1 MPVFVV
7 LEVLLNLV
15 IFIAMVLMGLRWKR
29 LPTGVLDKT
38 PYSSIS
44 LLMQLILTLST
55 FLCLIFIAN
64 REVNKFWY
72 SQYISVVT
80 VLLMIHFTVYEKSY
94 VIVQCLLLLLTFGGF
109 VGVSLW
115 TDTWDREDP
124 GHLQLFNK
132 VEIMGATCLFIVVI
146 VLVWINAVKSKIRFA
161 TLHETAAEYQVTKQE
176 EEVTSKLFS
185 TIIPKHVS
193 DKFLAELRYSHSY
206 DHVGVIFADVTNFW
220 EFYEESF
227 EGGMG
232 CIRVLN
238 EIVRDLDD
246 MLSSIDGIKNVDPKW
261 RAIQKIKTVGAC
273 YMAASGLDPIT
284 EEQTKQ
290 GNHQHIV
297 HLMEFSFKILET
309 ISQFNG
315 FTFGTNFIMKIGFNY
330 GPVTDGIIG
339 HTKVSIH

>member
-1 MPVFVV
+1 
-7 LEVLLNLV
+7 
-15 IFIAMVLMGLRWKR
+15 
-29 LPTGVLDKT
+29 
-38 PYSSIS
+38 
-44 LLMQLILTLST
+44 
-55 FLCLIFIAN
+55 
-64 REVNKFWY
+64 
-72 SQYISVVT
+72 
-80 VLLMIHFTVYEKSY
+80 
-94 VIVQCLLLLLTFGGF
+94 
-109 VGVSLW
+109 
-115 TDTWDREDP
+115 
-124 GHLQLFNK
+124 
-132 VEIMGATCLFIVVI
+132 
-146 VLVWINAVKSKIRFA
+146 VKSKIRFA

-227 EGGMG
+227 DGGMG

-339 HTKVSIH
+339 HTKVLYDIWGDTVNLSSRMMSTGIKSRIQCPEKCLEHLRDHFKFTKRGKVVVKGKGEMITYFCIEQLSKDTIDVNLAARDAVGSASS